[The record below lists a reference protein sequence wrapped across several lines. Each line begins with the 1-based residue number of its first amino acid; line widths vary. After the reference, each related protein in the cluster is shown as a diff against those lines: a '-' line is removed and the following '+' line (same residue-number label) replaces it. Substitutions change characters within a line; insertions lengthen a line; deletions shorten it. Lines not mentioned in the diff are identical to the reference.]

1 MELEDINID
10 EEAEPQPD
18 GEARA
23 LNQAQENVE
32 ENNCQND
39 NRPTYFFDIFL
50 KVCVINCN

>member
-1 MELEDINID
+1 MELEDIN
-10 EEAEPQPD
+10 
-18 GEARA
+18 ARA